1 MRMILLTTTTALLS
15 LLGACATTPSPDIR
29 PVERMTAISPLNP
42 EQLMERGLYD
52 RAVSVYK
59 AQLDSKPDDASARFG
74 LAEALRKSGK
84 LKDAGAEYTKLLEI
98 ADWKLRAL
106 EGIGETRLGS
116 GDNDGAR
123 EAFANV
129 VAEDTKAWKAWLG
142 LAQLHDFAKEWAQ
155 ADEAYA
161 NALASTNS
169 PALIYNNEGLSH
181 LARGEAKWAAE
192 HFKLALVTDPSL
204 TRAQTN
210 LELAEAANGA
220 SLDKLK
226 ASERDAKERA
236 RKLNNAGY
244 VAMLQDR
251 PEEARAF
258 YQAAMEEH
266 PAFYPKA
273 FQNLQTLEAAMR
285 AAQTPAQ

>member
-1 MRMILLTTTTALLS
+1 MRMILFTTTTALLS
-15 LLGACATTPSPDIR
+15 LLGACATTASPDIR

-42 EQLMERGLYD
+42 DQLMERGLYD
-52 RAVSVYK
+52 RAVAVYK
-59 AQLDSKPDDASARFG
+59 AQLDSKPDDAGARFG

-98 ADWKLRAL
+98 PEWKLRAL

-123 EAFANV
+123 EAFTNV
-129 VAEDTKAWKAWLG
+129 VAEDTKAWKSWLG

-161 NALASTNS
+161 NALASTDR
-169 PALIYNNEGLSH
+169 PALIYNNQGLSH
-181 LARGEAKWAAE
+181 LARGEAKWASD
-192 HFKLALVTDPSL
+192 HFRLALVTDPSL

-210 LELAEAANGA
+210 LEIAEAANGA
-220 SLDKLK
+220 SLEKLK
-226 ASERDAKERA
+226 ASDRDAKERA

-258 YQAAMEEH
+258 YQAAIEEH
-266 PAFYPKA
+266 PSFYPLA
-273 FQNLQTLEAAMR
+273 FQNLQTLESAMR